1 MQLLDFIRR
10 SIRTVWA
17 LRLLLMMRDSP
28 CRIWSVGELV
38 GELRASEAVVSGA
51 LIGFEHDGLVA
62 RTDGGGFRFAA
73 KGASLDELCDAL
85 AEAYRERPVAV
96 INAITWP
103 EDQIHSLAEA
113 IRFRDRPR

>member
-17 LRLLLMMRDSP
+17 LRLLLMMRDAP
-28 CRIWSVGELV
+28 CRVWSMGELV

-51 LIGFEHDGLVA
+51 LSGFEQDGLVA
-62 RTDGGGFRFAA
+62 RTEGGGFRFAA
-73 KGASLDELCDAL
+73 RGASLDELCDAL

-103 EDQIHSLAEA
+103 EDQTSSLADA
-113 IRFRDRPR
+113 FRFRDRPR